1 MLQLHKCYTS
11 INIPIQIHLK
21 SESCR
26 LINLIYIN
34 NTMPYVAKKAFC
46 YKIARLNA
54 LLLLLEKNVSEFHR
68 LYASLIYFVVVILWF
83 VSPKLNCRVYF
94 TISMPSLSWVR
105 LPQPPQVFISLG
117 DPLPALLITA
127 LRHCSSITSWN
138 AITSCITENPS
149 AQRRKKGIF
158 ISLLRSPQ
166 NSLLRYKIPE
176 TPPFFFGYAPREK

>member
-1 MLQLHKCYTS
+1 MHCFYCQRKMFW
-11 INIPIQIHLK
+11 K
-21 SESCR
+21 
-26 LINLIYIN
+26 
-34 NTMPYVAKKAFC
+34 
-46 YKIARLNA
+46 
-54 LLLLLEKNVSEFHR
+54 FHR
-68 LYASLIYFVVVILWF
+68 LYARLIYFVVVILWF

-117 DPLPALLITA
+117 DPLLALLITA

-138 AITSCITENPS
+138 AITSCIAENPS

-158 ISLLRSPQ
+158 ISLLCSPQ

-176 TPPFFFGYAPREK
+176 TPPFFSGYAPREK

>member
-1 MLQLHKCYTS
+1 MLHLYECYTC
-11 INIPIQIHLK
+11 INISIQIHLK

-94 TISMPSLSWVR
+94 TISMPSLSWVKAATTSPSVHKSGR
-105 LPQPPQVFISLG
+105 SIACTSHYSTS
-117 DPLPALLITA
+117 ALL
-127 LRHCSSITSWN
+127 LYNELKRHHKLYHRK
-138 AITSCITENPS
+138 PFS
-149 AQRRKKGIF
+149 ATKKKGYIY
-158 ISLLRSPQ
+158 ISASLSPEF
-166 NSLLRYKIPE
+166 SIAL
-176 TPPFFFGYAPREK
+176 

>member
-1 MLQLHKCYTS
+1 M
-11 INIPIQIHLK
+11 
-21 SESCR
+21 
-26 LINLIYIN
+26 NLIYLN
-34 NTMPYVAKKAFC
+34 NTTPYGAKKDFFSTR
-46 YKIARLNA
+46 INA
-54 LLLLLEKNVSEFHR
+54 LFVPLEKNVSKFHR
-68 LYASLIYFVVVILWF
+68 LYALLIYFVVVILWF
-83 VSPKLNCRVYF
+83 VSLKLNCRVYF

-138 AITSCITENPS
+138 AITSCIAENPS

-158 ISLLRSPQ
+158 ISLLGSPQ

-176 TPPFFFGYAPREK
+176 TPPFFLGMPRGKNSFRSAFPCLGNAF

>member
-1 MLQLHKCYTS
+1 MQQ
-11 INIPIQIHLK
+11 N
-21 SESCR
+21 R
-26 LINLIYIN
+26 LF
-34 NTMPYVAKKAFC
+34 ASRFHD
-46 YKIARLNA
+46 
-54 LLLLLEKNVSEFHR
+54 LLLLPEKNVLEFHR
-68 LYASLIYFVVVILWF
+68 LYARLIYFVVVILWF

-117 DPLPALLITA
+117 DPLLALLITA

-138 AITSCITENPS
+138 AITSCIAENPS

-158 ISLLRSPQ
+158 ISLLCSPQ

-176 TPPFFFGYAPREK
+176 TPPFFFRVCPEGKIVFVQVFLAWEMLSKFKKRKHQG